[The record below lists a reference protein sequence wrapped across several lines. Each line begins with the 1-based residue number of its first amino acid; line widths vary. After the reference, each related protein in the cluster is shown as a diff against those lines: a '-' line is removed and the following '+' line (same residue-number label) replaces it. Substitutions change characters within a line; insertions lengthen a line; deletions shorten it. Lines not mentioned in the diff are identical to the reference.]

1 MSEFPETG
9 RRRRSFI
16 PLLTVVI
23 LVGIGLAY
31 WRFSSPAQATFEY
44 ETAEVVKG
52 AVTASVA
59 ATGVLEAT
67 TTVTVGSQ
75 VSGPIRDVL
84 VDFNSPVKK
93 GEVLATLDPSE
104 YEAFLGEAMAGFEL
118 SQAEVQNAQAKVLTA
133 QSAIAKATAL
143 VETART
149 STHRAEAQV
158 LGAEASVQ
166 SAQAGVQKARAEM
179 ENTLNE
185 YRRFETLFKRQ
196 LVSASEL
203 DTKRTAYRVSSAGY
217 ETALANKSQAV
228 ATHRQMLA
236 SFAGSKNDLTAAEVQ
251 LQAATTE
258 RSAAQSQVVSQSAR
272 SRQVASSVEKARLN
286 IRRTIIR
293 SPISGVVIDKKIEP
307 GQTVQAAFSAPELFR
322 IARDLHEMQVRAD
335 VSEAD
340 IGRVAVGQKVSFT
353 VDSYPE
359 QKFAG
364 TVKLVRPAPATA
376 PNPSAQN
383 NVVVFGV
390 LISAPNPKLML
401 KPGMTATVTIETQE
415 LKDVLLVPDEAL
427 RFIPPNPPDP
437 DEEKKKHDKEKA
449 KESRESKGDKRE
461 RDKKKKKIV
470 GKPGTCF
477 VETKEGPERRDLVL
491 GVGDG
496 KVSQVLDGNL
506 KPGERVYT
514 KLLEEKKKN
523 KFRIAL

>member
-1 MSEFPETG
+1 VSEFPESG

-16 PLLTVVI
+16 PFLTVVV
-23 LVGIGLAY
+23 LLGMGLAY
-31 WRFSSPAQATFEY
+31 WRFSKPAQATFEY

-59 ATGVLEAT
+59 ATGVLEST

-75 VSGPIRDVL
+75 VSGPIREVL
-84 VDFNSPVKK
+84 VDFNSPVKQ
-93 GEVLATLDPSE
+93 GEVLAVLDPSE
-104 YEAFLGEAMAGFEL
+104 YEAFLGEAMAGYEL
-118 SQAEVQNAQAKVLTA
+118 SMAEVQNAQAKVLTA
-133 QSAIAKATAL
+133 QAAISRAQAL
-143 VETART
+143 VETARSAT
-149 STHRAEAQV
+149 LRNAAQVQAAEAAVESAGGGV
-158 LGAEASVQ
+158 LR
-166 SAQAGVQKARAEM
+166 ARAEM
-179 ENTLNE
+179 ENALTQ
-185 YRRFETLFKRQ
+185 YRRFETLYKRQ

-203 DTKRTAYRVSSAGY
+203 DTMKTAYRVASAGY
-217 ETALANKSQAV
+217 ETALANKDSAI
-228 ATHRQMLA
+228 AGHRQQLA
-236 SFAGSKNDLTAAEVQ
+236 SLAGSKNDLRAAEVA
-251 LQAATTE
+251 LLAATTD
-258 RSAAQSQVVSQSAR
+258 RNAAQSQVVSASAR
-272 SRQVASSVEKARLN
+272 SKQVASTVEKARLN

-293 SPISGVVIDKKIEP
+293 SPIAGVVIDKKIEP
-307 GQTVQAAFSAPELFR
+307 GQTIQSSFNAPELFR
-322 IARDLHEMQVRAD
+322 IAKDLHEMQVRAD

-340 IGRVAVGQKVSFT
+340 IGRVQVGQPVSFT
-353 VDSYPE
+353 VDSYPD
-359 QKFAG
+359 QKFKG
-364 TVKLVRPAPATA
+364 TVKLVRPAPATQ

-383 NVVVFGV
+383 NVVVYGV
-390 LISAPNPKLML
+390 LISAPNPKLLL

-437 DEEKKKHDKEKA
+437 DEEKKRREKEKA
-449 KESRESKGDKRE
+449 RESRESKGDKRD
-461 RDKKKKKIV
+461 RDKKKKVV

-477 VETKEGPERRDLVL
+477 VETKTGPERRDLVL